1 MFILHPLSAQQAALH
16 RAGQN
21 TSRTF
26 FALAQERP
34 FTSCPAAATPSQEK
48 APPAVE
54 DRRGSAGDFED
65 AFDSM
70 TREWVDGFLV
80 PSSPLTNARPEALAA
95 LALRHKIPGMFGNKD
110 MSRRAGSHAFP
121 L

>member
-1 MFILHPLSAQQAALH
+1 M
-16 RAGQN
+16 
-21 TSRTF
+21 
-26 FALAQERP
+26 
-34 FTSCPAAATPSQEK
+34 
-48 APPAVE
+48 E

-95 LALRHKIPGMFGNKD
+95 LALMHKIPGMFGNKD

-121 L
+121 YESPSYSYG